1 MIAPSR
7 IVAGLEVAPIG
18 VGIRREPEPDRA
30 RVRRLNARSPP
41 CSTQRTGRAPS
52 ATAPGRHTGQ
62 AGFLPRLDTAGLG
75 DLAGLVERFGDVVGR
90 IVAGVL
96 MLAGPAREGG

>member
-1 MIAPSR
+1 MQHAAHGPG
-7 IVAGLEVAPIG
+7 AIG
-18 VGIRREPEPDRA
+18 HCARTADRA
-30 RVRRLNARSPP
+30 
-41 CSTQRTGRAPS
+41 G
-52 ATAPGRHTGQ
+52 
-62 AGFLPRLDTAGLG
+62 GFLPRLDTAGLG